1 MCVEEPQPQPEP
13 EQAEVPEAARGGSR
27 RYGGGGASGADA
39 MPPPVQQERAS
50 EHEGDEDEDEAASL
64 WERKRDRTGILVR
77 DSAVFTLPCP
87 SPSCSLPFA
96 WVFRS
101 TRSTSRPAR
110 SDGPVTTT
118 IEFSTR
124 LSSPHLHTY
133 S

>member
-77 DSAVFTLPCP
+77 DSSVFTLPCRP
-87 SPSCSLPFA
+87 PSCSLPE

-110 SDGPVTTT
+110 SDGPVTT
-118 IEFSTR
+118 IDFRPVVAKPTR
-124 LSSPHLHTY
+124 TY
-133 S
+133 RID